1 MSIKLILLQS
11 GDQVI
16 ADAREV
22 ISEEKVV
29 AYLFKK
35 PHKVSINKP
44 FLVSE
49 SDASD
54 SEGKVQITL
63 SPWILLSA
71 DEEIAVPTNY
81 VVTIVDPMESLKE
94 MYFSKTHESTSS
106 PIISEEEMNKLRGKI
121 DLNNLDLQKLA
132 EIYSPEELE
141 ALKEMYLG
149 KNNGSNS

>member
-49 SDASD
+49 STSD

-132 EIYSPEELE
+132 EIYSLEELE